1 MWHYKFRVIGCIL
14 ILLSCKSTKENRTL
28 NNTKKK
34 NVLFIMVYDLR
45 PELNIYGQSQIISPN
60 IDALAK

>member
-34 NVLFIMVYDLR
+34 NVLFIMVDDLR
-45 PELNIYGQSQIISPN
+45 P
-60 IDALAK
+60 